1 MIHLVSTIGEKT
13 WEKKGS
19 KDIHVLRVEDKRQIT
34 ILVSFVAE
42 GSSLP
47 LEIIITRST
56 RRYFPQNGLGKASCL
71 GTRFHLTY
79 LLIIGLL

>member
-1 MIHLVSTIGEKT
+1 LYHVGERT

-19 KDIHVLRVEDKRQIT
+19 KDIQVLGVEDKRQIT
-34 ILVSFVAE
+34 IIVSFVAD

-47 LEIIITRST
+47 LEIIFTGST
-56 RRYFPQNGLGKASCL
+56 RRYLPQNGLGKASCL